1 MKKIIVDT
9 NIIFS
14 CLLNSQGTIGD
25 LIFNSEDIFDF
36 YSNQY
41 MRFEIRKHW
50 NKLIKVSRLTDLELE
65 TAYEKM
71 LTKLTFI
78 NEELI
83 PQSALLPHLFLQTTK
98 SPPIG
103 GLLVLQRYQNNFI
116 FGASSFNG
124 SFFAVC
130 SFQPPPSA
138 LYRLT
143 ALTSCARR
151 SVISTC
157 SALNN

>member
-14 CLLNSQGTIGD
+14 CLLNSEGTIGD
-25 LIFNSEDIFDF
+25 LIFNSENIFDF

-50 NKLIKVSRLTDLELE
+50 NKLKKISKLTDLELE

-71 LTKLTFI
+71 LAKLTFI

-83 PQSALLPHLFLQTTK
+83 PQNDWEKAEALITDIDLDDADFVALTRYLKASLWTGDKPLYQ
-98 SPPIG
+98 
-103 GLLVLQRYQNNFI
+103 GLKAKRFRTVYNMQDMIKLRK
-116 FGASSFNG
+116 
-124 SFFAVC
+124 
-130 SFQPPPSA
+130 
-138 LYRLT
+138 RLT
-143 ALTSCARR
+143 RE
-151 SVISTC
+151 
-157 SALNN
+157 

>member
-25 LIFNSEDIFDF
+25 IIFNSENIFEF

-50 NKLIKVSRLTDLELE
+50 KKLLKISKLTENELQIAFDQMLTRLT
-65 TAYEKM
+65 
-71 LTKLTFI
+71 FV

-83 PQSALLPHLFLQTTK
+83 PTTDWQKAEAIATDIDIDDTDFVALTK
-98 SPPIG
+98 YLKG
-103 GLLVLQRYQNNFI
+103 GLWTGDKQ
-116 FGASSFNG
+116 
-124 SFFAVC
+124 
-130 SFQPPPSA
+130 
-138 LYRLT
+138 LYEGLKAKRFRTVYNTQDILKLRIRLEKH
-143 ALTSCARR
+143 
-151 SVISTC
+151 
-157 SALNN
+157 

>member
-25 LIFNSEDIFDF
+25 LDFNSHNIFDF

-50 NKLIKVSRLTDLELE
+50 NKLKKISKLTDLELE
-65 TAYEKM
+65 TTYDKM

-83 PQSALLPHLFLQTTK
+83 PQSDWEKAET
-98 SPPIG
+98 
-103 GLLVLQRYQNNFI
+103 LVADIDLDDADFVADKI
-116 FGASSFNG
+116 FERKP
-124 SFFAVC
+124 VDW
-130 SFQPPPSA
+130 
-138 LYRLT
+138 
-143 ALTSCARR
+143 
-151 SVISTC
+151 
-157 SALNN
+157 

>member
-25 LIFNSEDIFDF
+25 IIFNSENILEF

-50 NKLIKVSRLTDLELE
+50 NKLLKISKLTDDELQI
-65 TAYEKM
+65 AYDRM

-83 PQSALLPHLFLQTTK
+83 PKNDWEKAETLLIDIDLDDADF
-98 SPPIG
+98 
-103 GLLVLQRYQNNFI
+103 V
-116 FGASSFNG
+116 
-124 SFFAVC
+124 
-130 SFQPPPSA
+130 
-138 LYRLT
+138 
-143 ALTSCARR
+143 ALTRHLKGSLWTGDKPLYEGLKAKCFRTVYNTQDIMKLR
-151 SVISTC
+151 NKLTRQ
-157 SALNN
+157 

>member
-1 MKKIIVDT
+1 MKKIIVNT

-14 CLLNSQGTIGD
+14 CLLNSHGTIGD
-25 LIFNSEDIFDF
+25 IIFNSDNTFEF

-50 NKLIKVSRLTDLELE
+50 TRLKKISRLTDLELQ

-83 PQSALLPHLFLQTTK
+83 PQTEWEKAEKLVKEIDVDGIDFVVLTKFLKGALWTGDKPLYEGLK
-98 SPPIG
+98 SNRFRTVYNTQDMVTFRDRMKTP
-103 GLLVLQRYQNNFI
+103 
-116 FGASSFNG
+116 
-124 SFFAVC
+124 
-130 SFQPPPSA
+130 
-138 LYRLT
+138 
-143 ALTSCARR
+143 
-151 SVISTC
+151 
-157 SALNN
+157 

>member
-1 MKKIIVDT
+1 MQKIVVDT

-25 LIFNSEDIFDF
+25 LIFNSDSIFEF

-50 NKLIKVSRLTDLELE
+50 RKLLKISKLTDNELLI
-65 TAYEKM
+65 AYEKM

-83 PQSALLPHLFLQTTK
+83 PKSDWEKAETLLTNIDMDDTDF
-98 SPPIG
+98 
-103 GLLVLQRYQNNFI
+103 V
-116 FGASSFNG
+116 
-124 SFFAVC
+124 
-130 SFQPPPSA
+130 
-138 LYRLT
+138 
-143 ALTSCARR
+143 ALTRYLKGALWTGDKPLYDGLKAKRFRTIYNTQDIIRLRDKFRR
-151 SVISTC
+151 Q
-157 SALNN
+157 